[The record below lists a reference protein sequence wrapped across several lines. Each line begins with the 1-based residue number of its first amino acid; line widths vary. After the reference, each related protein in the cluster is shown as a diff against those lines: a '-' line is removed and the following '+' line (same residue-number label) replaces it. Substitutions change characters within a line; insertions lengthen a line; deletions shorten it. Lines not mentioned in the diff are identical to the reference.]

1 MRKIYMIVLIASFLW
16 ECDDNYFHDT
26 GLANGVHDC
35 TMWEYLR
42 SDHENWDSTVL
53 LIQRAGLVPLFEGK
67 SAEYPEI
74 TFFGPTN
81 LSIIQFL
88 LTTTDRAG
96 NRLYHRIADIPAETC
111 ERLVKSH
118 IIPGRR
124 IKEDFDYEVRGT
136 LTGGTILQ
144 TLTGIELRV
153 FRTKG
158 DYNGIPDIG
167 PEGLGI
173 HALVNGFIAGVASAD
188 IVTNMGMVHS
198 LSYGYQMVEL

>member
-53 LIQRAGLVPLFEGK
+53 LIERAGLVPLFEGK

-188 IVTNMGMVHS
+188 IVTNTGIVHS
-198 LSYGYQMVEL
+198 LSYSYQMVEL